1 MTTVHY
7 SNLEDR
13 YWIRDGEDRILW
25 FDSILEAQDYARE
38 AEIDAAKLDGMA
50 EALDWVRDLLSDAAQ
65 SDCEHGVRWLN
76 EAAAAEYLIDYPN
89 TAEALAKISNATIM
103 DILK

>member
-25 FDSILEAQDYARE
+25 FDSSLEAQDYARK
-38 AEIDAAKLDGMA
+38 AEIDAAKLEGIEA
-50 EALDWVRDLLSDAAQ
+50 ALDWVRDLLSDAAQ

-76 EAAAAEYLIDYPN
+76 EAAAAEYMIYYPN
-89 TAEALAKISNATIM
+89 TAEALSKINNATVE
-103 DILK
+103 DIFK